1 MIGKI
6 YRIVHLQ
13 SEMCYIGSTFNL
25 LKHRWNGHKSQFK
38 HWDEGKT
45 TKGCSIYPYFKE
57 HGIDQFKM
65 VLIKEYEVADRAQ
78 LLAYEQLW
86 MNRFR
91 RTCVNQKQTFWL
103 LMQQS
108 RKETMKKYET
118 ESRVRPENYKEKM
131 KQKFNCD
138 CGGKFTHQSRARYL
152 KLAKHLNR
160 ANAL

>member
-86 MNRFR
+86 IIAFEGHASIKSKR
-91 RTCVNQKQTFWL
+91 
-103 LMQQS
+103 S
-108 RKETMKKYET
+108 
-118 ESRVRPENYKEKM
+118 EKM

>member
-1 MIGKI
+1 MAQPRRRKGIASSGIYTTNSMIGKI

-86 MNRFR
+86 IIAFEGHASIKSKR
-91 RTCVNQKQTFWL
+91 
-103 LMQQS
+103 S
-108 RKETMKKYET
+108 GY
-118 ESRVRPENYKEKM
+118 
-131 KQKFNCD
+131 
-138 CGGKFTHQSRARYL
+138 
-152 KLAKHLNR
+152 
-160 ANAL
+160 